1 MYVAYEDCAESLLEL
16 SSKERYTMAD
26 MNQIDLKTMRM
37 LIRLVSAGAR
47 KQDISSVSV
56 DWNTALPLAA
66 EQQVIPLIACAL
78 LYSPGLECPDQLR
91 EYLLDV
97 MHAESSANMIRRQR
111 IMHLLQELKDSSIDA
126 KVIKG
131 YVVSDCYA
139 HPECRGSVD
148 TDLLVDVSQEKV
160 AIDFLE
166 AKDFRVSIRGA
177 TSHHSVC
184 QHKKYGMLELHT
196 ALYAELVREI
206 WFGNVTE
213 HELVQEAYV
222 ETTDENGTFVTL
234 GHTDHLIFLTL
245 HMIKHFI
252 LEGLTLRM
260 MLDLALFFSK
270 NKGTIDAIRYWNVLK
285 KLHYDQLVSSV
296 LWNMISYGGFDQSDF
311 PGLVSN
317 MPMQKTAILED
328 LLQGGYMGVKEKEA
342 RHKSGMQY
350 NRLMLLREKSQGQYV
365 LFMALWKL
373 RGGLNAMFPSAH
385 KLCKK
390 YPCVEIKKWLFPFVW
405 AYHVVSFPIKN
416 RHKMALGRDIQ
427 WDASSKSNVVQKRID
442 LFGKLGMLDK

>member
-1 MYVAYEDCAESLLEL
+1 
-16 SSKERYTMAD
+16 MAD
-26 MNQIDLKTMRM
+26 VNHSDLKTMQT

-47 KQDISSVSV
+47 KEDVSNLLI
-56 DWNTALPLAA
+56 DWNTVLSLAA
-66 EQQVIPLIACAL
+66 EQHVIPLVACAL

-91 EYLLDV
+91 EYQLNT
-97 MHAESSANMIRRQR
+97 MRAESSINLIRRQR
-111 IMHLLQELKDSSIDA
+111 IMHLLQELKEAGIDA

-131 YVVSDCYA
+131 YAVSGCYA

-148 TDLLVDVSQEKV
+148 TDLLVDLSQEKE
-160 AIDFLE
+160 AIDLLE

-184 QHKKYGMLELHT
+184 QHKKFGMLELHV
-196 ALYAELVREI
+196 ALYAELIREI

-213 HELVQEAYV
+213 NELVQEAFIEV
-222 ETTDENGTFVTL
+222 TDENGTFVTL

-260 MLDLALFFSK
+260 MLDLALFFSEK
-270 NKGTIDAIRYWNVLK
+270 REAIDAVRYWNIMK
-285 KLHYDQLVSSV
+285 KLHFDQLVSSV
-296 LWNMISYGGFDQSDF
+296 FGIMISHGGFDQTDF
-311 PGLVSN
+311 PGLVTDVL
-317 MPMQKTAILED
+317 MQKSAVLED

-350 NRLMLLREKSQGQYV
+350 NRQMLLREKSQGQYA

-373 RGGLNAMFPSAH
+373 RGGRNAMFPSAH

-390 YPCVEIKKWLFPFVW
+390 YPFAEKNKLLLPFVW
-405 AYHVVSFPIKN
+405 IYHVISFPIKN
-416 RHKMALGRDIQ
+416 RHKIAPGRDIQ
-427 WDASSKSNVVQKRID
+427 WDASVENEVVQKRMA
-442 LFGKLGMLDK
+442 LFGKLGMLDR

>member
-1 MYVAYEDCAESLLEL
+1 MVDT
-16 SSKERYTMAD
+16 KQ
-26 MNQIDLKTMRM
+26 NDLKAMQT

-47 KQDISSVSV
+47 KEDISGLAV
-56 DWNTALPLAA
+56 DWNTVLPLTI
-66 EQQVIPLIACAL
+66 EQQVIPLVACAL
-78 LYSPGLECPDQLR
+78 LYSPELVCTDQLR
-91 EYLLDV
+91 EHLLNV
-97 MHAESSANMIRRQR
+97 MRAESSTNLIRRQR
-111 IMHLLQELKDSSIDA
+111 IMHLLQEMKAAGIDA

-131 YVVSDCYA
+131 YAVSGSYT

-148 TDLLVDVSQEKV
+148 TDLLVDVSQEKA
-160 AIDFLE
+160 AIDLLE

-184 QHKKYGMLELHT
+184 KHKKYGMLELHVV
-196 ALYAELVREI
+196 LYAELIREI

-213 HELVQEAYV
+213 NELVQEKLIEV
-222 ETTDENGTFVTL
+222 TDENGVFVTL
-234 GHTDHLIFLTL
+234 GYTDHLIFLTL

-270 NKGTIDAIRYWNVLK
+270 NREAIDAVRYWKVMK

-296 LWNMISYGGFDQSDF
+296 LGIMIAYGGFGQTDF
-311 PGLVSN
+311 PGLVSD
-317 MPMQKTAILED
+317 MPTQKSSVLED

-350 NRLMLLREKSQGQYV
+350 NRQMLLREKSQSQYA

-373 RGGLNAMFPSAH
+373 RSGLNAMFPSVH
-385 KLCKK
+385 RLCKK
-390 YPCVEIKKWLFPFVW
+390 YPCAEKNKLLLPFVW
-405 AYHVVSFPIKN
+405 IYHVVSFPIKN
-416 RHKMALGRDIQ
+416 RHKIAPGRDIQ
-427 WDASSKSNVVQKRID
+427 WDASVENEVVQKRMA
-442 LFGKLGMLDK
+442 LFGKLGMLDR

>member
-1 MYVAYEDCAESLLEL
+1 MV
-16 SSKERYTMAD
+16 D
-26 MNQIDLKTMRM
+26 MNQTDFKAMQT

-47 KQDISSVSV
+47 KKDVSSLSV
-56 DWNTALPLAA
+56 DWNAVLPLAT
-66 EQQVIPLIACAL
+66 EQHVIPLIACAL

-91 EYLLDV
+91 EYLLNV
-97 MHAESSANMIRRQR
+97 MRAESSTNLIRRQR
-111 IMHLLQELKDSSIDA
+111 IMYLMQEMKAAGIET

-131 YVVSDCYA
+131 YAVTGCYA

-148 TDLLVDVSQEKV
+148 TDLLVDVSQEKA
-160 AIDFLE
+160 AIDLLE

-184 QHKKYGMLELHT
+184 QHKKYGMLELHV
-196 ALYAELVREI
+196 ALYAELIREI

-213 HELVQEAYV
+213 NELVQEVFV
-222 ETTDENGTFVTL
+222 EVTDEHGPFMTL

-260 MLDLALFFSK
+260 MLDVALFFSK
-270 NKGTIDAIRYWNVLK
+270 NKEAIDAVRYWNVMK
-285 KLHYDQLVSSV
+285 KLHYDQLVGSV
-296 LWNMISYGGFDQSDF
+296 VEIMILYGGFGRTDF
-311 PGLVSN
+311 PGLVSD
-317 MPMQKTAILED
+317 MLTQESAVLED

-350 NRLMLLREKSQGQYV
+350 NRQMLLREKSQSQYA
-365 LFMALWKL
+365 LFMAVWKL
-373 RGGLNAMFPSAH
+373 RSGLNAMFPSAH

-390 YPCVEIKKWLFPFVW
+390 YSCAKKNRLLIPFVW
-405 AYHVVSFPIKN
+405 VYHVVSFSIKN
-416 RHKMALGRDIQ
+416 RHKMTPGRDIQ
-427 WDASSKSNVVQKRID
+427 WDGTIDNEVVQKRMK
-442 LFGKLGMLDK
+442 LFEKLGMLGK

>member
-1 MYVAYEDCAESLLEL
+1 
-16 SSKERYTMAD
+16 MAD
-26 MNQIDLKTMRM
+26 INQTDLKAMQT

-47 KQDISSVSV
+47 KEDMSGLSV
-56 DWNTALPLAA
+56 DWNTVLPLAA
-66 EQQVIPLIACAL
+66 EQHVIPLVACAL

-91 EYLLDV
+91 EHLLNV
-97 MHAESSANMIRRQR
+97 MRAESSTNLIRRQR
-111 IMHLLQELKDSSIDA
+111 IMHLLQELKAVGIDA

-131 YVVSDCYA
+131 YAVSGCYA

-148 TDLLVDVSQEKV
+148 TDLFVDVSQEKTTI
-160 AIDFLE
+160 ALLE

-184 QHKKYGMLELHT
+184 QHKKYGMLELHV
-196 ALYAELVREI
+196 ALYAELIREI

-213 HELVQEAYV
+213 NELVQEKLIEV
-222 ETTDENGTFVTL
+222 TDENGVFVTL

-260 MLDLALFFSK
+260 MLDLVLFFSR
-270 NKGTIDAIRYWNVLK
+270 NREAIDAVRYWKVMK

-296 LWNMISYGGFDQSDF
+296 LGIMISYGGFGQTDF
-311 PGLVSN
+311 PGLVADIPTQQS
-317 MPMQKTAILED
+317 AVLVD

-350 NRLMLLREKSQGQYV
+350 NRQMLLREKSQGQYA
-365 LFMALWKL
+365 LFMALWKI
-373 RGGLNAMFPSAH
+373 RSGLNAMFPSAR

-390 YPCVEIKKWLFPFVW
+390 YPCAEKNKLLFPFVW
-405 AYHVVSFPIKN
+405 VYHVVSFPIKN
-416 RHKMALGRDIQ
+416 RHKLAPGRDIQ
-427 WDASSKSNVVQKRID
+427 WDVSAGGNIVQKRME
-442 LFGKLGMLDK
+442 LFKQLGMLRK

>member
-1 MYVAYEDCAESLLEL
+1 
-16 SSKERYTMAD
+16 MAD
-26 MNQIDLKTMRM
+26 INQNDLKVMQT

-47 KQDISSVSV
+47 KEDISGLSV
-56 DWNTALPLAA
+56 DWNAVLPLAA
-66 EQQVIPLIACAL
+66 EQQVIPLVACAL
-78 LYSPGLECPDQLR
+78 LYSPGLVCPDQLR
-91 EYLLDV
+91 EHLLNV
-97 MHAESSANMIRRQR
+97 MRVESSTNLIRRQR
-111 IMHLLQELKDSSIDA
+111 IMHLLQEMKTAGVAA

-131 YVVSDCYA
+131 YAVSGCYT

-148 TDLLVDVSQEKV
+148 TDLFVDVSQEKA
-160 AIDFLE
+160 AIDLLE
-166 AKDFRVSIRGA
+166 TKDFRVSIRGA

-184 QHKKYGMLELHT
+184 QHKKYGMLELHV
-196 ALYAELVREI
+196 ALYAELIREI

-213 HELVQEAYV
+213 NELVQEAFIEV
-222 ETTDENGTFVTL
+222 TDKNGTFVTL

-260 MLDLALFFSK
+260 MLDLALFFSEK
-270 NKGTIDAIRYWNVLK
+270 REAIDAVRYWNVMK

-296 LWNMISYGGFDQSDF
+296 LGIMISHGGFDQTDF
-311 PGLVSN
+311 PGLVSDVLT
-317 MPMQKTAILED
+317 QKSAVLED

-350 NRLMLLREKSQGQYV
+350 NRQMLLREKSQSQYA
-365 LFMALWKL
+365 LFMAFWKL
-373 RGGLNAMFPSAH
+373 RSGLNAMFPSVH

-390 YPCVEIKKWLFPFVW
+390 YPCVEKYKLLFPFVW

-416 RHKMALGRDIQ
+416 RRKIAPGRDIQ
-427 WDASSKSNVVQKRID
+427 WSVSTGDNVVHKRME

>member
-1 MYVAYEDCAESLLEL
+1 
-16 SSKERYTMAD
+16 MAD
-26 MNQIDLKTMRM
+26 MNQIDLKTMQT
-37 LIRLVSAGAR
+37 LILLVSAGAR
-47 KQDISSVSV
+47 KQDISSISV
-56 DWNTALPLAA
+56 DWNTVLPLAA

-78 LYSPGLECPDQLR
+78 LYSPELECPDQLR
-91 EYLLDV
+91 ESLLEI
-97 MHAESSANMIRRQR
+97 MRAKSSANMIRRQR

-131 YVVSDCYA
+131 YAVSDCYA

-148 TDLLVDVSQEKV
+148 TDLLVDMSQEKV

-184 QHKKYGMLELHT
+184 QHKNYGMLELHA
-196 ALYAELVREI
+196 ALYAELVRDI
-206 WFGNVTE
+206 WFANVTE
-213 HELVQEAYV
+213 HELVQEAFV
-222 ETTDENGTFVTL
+222 EITNEYGTFVTL
-234 GHTDHLIFLTL
+234 GYTDHLIFLTL

-270 NKGTIDAIRYWNVLK
+270 NRESIDAIRYWNVLE
-285 KLHYDQLVSSV
+285 KLHYTQLVSSV
-296 LWNMISYGGFDQSDF
+296 FWNMISYGNFDQSDF

-317 MPMQKTAILED
+317 VPMQQTAILED
-328 LLQGGYMGVKEKEA
+328 LLQGGYMGVKEKAA

-365 LFMALWKL
+365 IFMALWKL
-373 RGGLNAMFPSAH
+373 RSGLNAMFPSAH

-390 YPCVEIKKWLFPFVW
+390 YPCVETKKWLFPFVW
-405 AYHVVSFPIKN
+405 AYHVASFPIKN
-416 RHKMALGRDIQ
+416 RHKIALGRDIQ
-427 WDASSKSNVVQKRID
+427 WDASIKSDTVQKRID
-442 LFGKLGMLDK
+442 LFGQLGMLDK